1 MKPGRIFGD
10 LLSRLPVLGRF
21 FRNIQSRYRQFRL
34 HNQEQKDHHCRDTTA
49 RHKRPFSLFFYYD
62 LLPQSPVT
70 MVTGSSAETRSDRK
84 LVERIIAAYALSSAE
99 TKDLGGPIWSSIT
112 TKSKD
117 VHDALISG
125 DVLTVTD
132 LLRYPARSN
141 ILYGFDMVFKENVHR
156 KRVDPQAGKISAQ
169 LAHDNLVRLAE
180 TIGAIR
186 TYLPEVDFQERA
198 WNPEQLITSIEETVG
213 FTLQFPNTI
222 PEEYGIGSS
231 RGVVCTRAVQ
241 ALYQAWKL
249 TQLKPFVQGE
259 KTLEI
264 GAGLGRTA
272 FFANLFGL
280 TDYTIID
287 LPLANVAQAYFLG
300 TSLGEEQIVLHG
312 EPDDG
317 HSRIRVENPTWF
329 HSTKNHFNIALNC
342 DSMVEIGIE
351 DVENYWRKLIQ
362 QADLFISMNH
372 EAQSFRVTDLP
383 KRLKVAP
390 RSFRSLHPLR
400 KGYVEELF
408 FLADIPAVRTE
419 SFQG

>member
-1 MKPGRIFGD
+1 
-10 LLSRLPVLGRF
+10 
-21 FRNIQSRYRQFRL
+21 
-34 HNQEQKDHHCRDTTA
+34 
-49 RHKRPFSLFFYYD
+49 
-62 LLPQSPVT
+62 
-70 MVTGSSAETRSDRK
+70 MVTGSSAETRSDRN
-84 LVERIIAAYALSSAE
+84 LVERIIAAYARSSAE

-125 DVLTVTD
+125 DVLAVTD

-141 ILYGFDMVFKENVHR
+141 ILYGFDMVFKENAYR
-156 KRVDPQAGKISAQ
+156 KRADPQAGKISAQ

-198 WNPEQLITSIEETVG
+198 WNPEQLIKSIEETVG

-222 PEEYGIGSS
+222 PEEYGIQTS

-249 TQLKPFVQGE
+249 TQLKPFAQGE

-312 EPDDG
+312 EPDIG
-317 HSRIRVENPTWF
+317 HSRIRVENPTQ
-329 HSTKNHFNIALNC
+329 NHFNIALNC

-362 QADLFISMNH
+362 QVDLFLSMNH

-383 KRLKVAP
+383 KRLKFAP
-390 RSFRSLHPLR
+390 RSLRSLHSLR

-408 FLADIPAVRTE
+408 FLADISATHTK

>member
-1 MKPGRIFGD
+1 MLD
-10 LLSRLPVLGRF
+10 
-21 FRNIQSRYRQFRL
+21 Q
-34 HNQEQKDHHCRDTTA
+34 
-49 RHKRPFSLFFYYD
+49 
-62 LLPQSPVT
+62 
-70 MVTGSSAETRSDRK
+70 
-84 LVERIIAAYALSSAE
+84 
-99 TKDLGGPIWSSIT
+99 
-112 TKSKD
+112 
-117 VHDALISG
+117 
-125 DVLTVTD
+125 
-132 LLRYPARSN
+132 
-141 ILYGFDMVFKENVHR
+141 
-156 KRVDPQAGKISAQ
+156 
-169 LAHDNLVRLAE
+169 
-180 TIGAIR
+180 
-186 TYLPEVDFQERA
+186 
-198 WNPEQLITSIEETVG
+198 TVG

-362 QADLFISMNH
+362 QVDLFISMNH